1 MPIAENGAVGIAI
14 GAAIAGQ
21 RPIISFHRVEFAL
34 LAFEQ
39 IVNNAAKSSYIS
51 NGQHKVPLVIRMVIG
66 RGCGQGPEHSQSLE
80 PLFAYF
86 PGLKVVMPAFAAD
99 AKGMLIAAIEDDNP
113 VIFIEHRFLHYST
126 GHVPEGYYKNALDG
140 PRVVR
145 EGKDVTIVATSHGV
159 LEAMRAA
166 DVLHKIGCSA
176 EVLDMRVLRPLNVA
190 PIVTSVR
197 KTGRLVTVDTGF
209 DRFGVGAEIVASV
222 LTEAFD
228 ALKAAPVRL
237 GLPDHPTPSSRGLIP
252 GFYPD
257 SQRIVREVERYL
269 RSIQPKSIPR
279 RRSSTFSARICR
291 STSRIPS
298 SRGHSRP
305 SRCQPRPWRT
315 TDKMRVRYS
324 PLGQQFAHVDSVF
337 EELRALVATG
347 DFTLGKPVAE
357 FEAICR
363 DDRHAH
369 AIGVGSGT
377 DALKA
382 AAARRSA
389 SATATRSSPPPTP
402 LSRRS
407 ARSARS
413 ARRRCFVDCDDTFC
427 IECRQL
433 EAAITPRTKA
443 IMCRC
448 N

>member
-1 MPIAENGAVGIAI
+1 MSAVVQGDERVITLADAIREGITELFAKDDSTFLFAQGVSDPSSMWGTLKGIGNKFGEDRVIEMPIAENGAVGIAI

-66 RGCGQGPEHSQSLE
+66 RGWGQGPEHSQSLE

-209 DRFGVGAEIVASV
+209 VRFGVGAEIVASV

-228 ALKAAPVRL
+228 ALKTAPVRL

-257 SQRIVREVERYL
+257 SQRIVREVGKIL
-269 RSIQPKSIPR
+269 ALDPAK
-279 RRSSTFSARICR
+279 
-291 STSRIPS
+291 
-298 SRGHSRP
+298 
-305 SRCQPRPWRT
+305 
-315 TDKMRVRYS
+315 
-324 PLGQQFAHVDSVF
+324 VDSASK
-337 EELRALVATG
+337 ELDIQRKDLQIDQPDPFFKG
-347 DFTLGKPVAE
+347 PF
-357 FEAICR
+357 
-363 DDRHAH
+363 
-369 AIGVGSGT
+369 
-377 DALKA
+377 
-382 AAARRSA
+382 
-389 SATATRSSPPPTP
+389 
-402 LSRRS
+402 
-407 ARSARS
+407 
-413 ARRRCFVDCDDTFC
+413 
-427 IECRQL
+427 
-433 EAAITPRTKA
+433 
-443 IMCRC
+443 
-448 N
+448 

>member
-1 MPIAENGAVGIAI
+1 MNTVAQGHERVITLADAIREGITKSFARDDSTFLFAQGVDDPVAMWGTLKGIGNKFGEDRVIEMPIAENGAVGIAI

-39 IVNNAAKSSYIS
+39 IVNNAAKTSYIS

-66 RGCGQGPEHSQSLE
+66 RGWGQGPEHSQSLE

-145 EGKDVTIVATSHGV
+145 EGKDITIVATSHGV

-176 EVLDMRVLRPLNVA
+176 EVIDMRVLRPLNVA
-190 PIVTSVR
+190 PIVASVR

-209 DRFGVGAEIVASV
+209 VRFGVGAEIIASV

-257 SQRIVREVERYL
+257 SQRIVREV
-269 RSIQPKSIPR
+269 
-279 RRSSTFSARICR
+279 
-291 STSRIPS
+291 
-298 SRGHSRP
+298 G
-305 SRCQPRPWRT
+305 
-315 TDKMRVRYS
+315 KM
-324 PLGQQFAHVDSVF
+324 L
-337 EELRALVATG
+337 ALDQA
-347 DFTLGKPVAE
+347 K
-357 FEAICR
+357 
-363 DDRHAH
+363 
-369 AIGVGSGT
+369 VGT
-377 DALKA
+377 ALKELDIQ
-382 AAARRSA
+382 RKDLQIDQ
-389 SATATRSSPPPTP
+389 PDPFFKGP
-402 LSRRS
+402 
-407 ARSARS
+407 
-413 ARRRCFVDCDDTFC
+413 F
-427 IECRQL
+427 
-433 EAAITPRTKA
+433 
-443 IMCRC
+443 
-448 N
+448 

>member
-1 MPIAENGAVGIAI
+1 MNAVVQGDERVISLAEAIREGIEESFKKYDNTFLFAQGVSDPSSMWGTLKGIGNRFGEDRVIEMPIAENGAVGIAV

-66 RGCGQGPEHSQSLE
+66 RGWGQGPEHSQSLE

-113 VIFIEHRFLHYST
+113 VIFIEHRFLHNST
-126 GHVPEGYYKNALDG
+126 GHVPDGYYKNALDG

-159 LEAMRAA
+159 LEAVRAA

-176 EVLDMRVLRPLNVA
+176 EVIDMRVLRPLNVA
-190 PIVTSVR
+190 PIVASVG

-209 DRFGVGAEIVASV
+209 VRFGVGAEIIASV
-222 LTEAFD
+222 MTEAFD

-257 SQRIVREVERYL
+257 SQRIVREV
-269 RSIQPKSIPR
+269 
-279 RRSSTFSARICR
+279 
-291 STSRIPS
+291 
-298 SRGHSRP
+298 G
-305 SRCQPRPWRT
+305 
-315 TDKMRVRYS
+315 KM
-324 PLGQQFAHVDSVF
+324 LALDQAKVDS
-337 EELRALVATG
+337 
-347 DFTLGKPVAE
+347 
-357 FEAICR
+357 
-363 DDRHAH
+363 
-369 AIGVGSGT
+369 
-377 DALKA
+377 ALKELDIQ
-382 AAARRSA
+382 RKDLQIDQ
-389 SATATRSSPPPTP
+389 PDPFFKGP
-402 LSRRS
+402 
-407 ARSARS
+407 
-413 ARRRCFVDCDDTFC
+413 F
-427 IECRQL
+427 
-433 EAAITPRTKA
+433 
-443 IMCRC
+443 
-448 N
+448 

>member
-1 MPIAENGAVGIAI
+1 MNAIAQGHERVITLADAIREGITESFARDDSTFLFAQGVSDPSSMWGTLKGIGNKFGEDRVIEMPIAENGAVGIAV

-66 RGCGQGPEHSQSLE
+66 RGWGQGPEHSQSLE

-166 DVLHKIGCSA
+166 DVLQKIGCAA
-176 EVLDMRVLRPLNVA
+176 EVIDMRVLRPLNVA
-190 PIVTSVR
+190 PISASVR
-197 KTGRLVTVDTGF
+197 KTGRLITVDTGF
-209 DRFGVGAEIVASV
+209 VRFGVGAEIVASV
-222 LTEAFD
+222 LTDSFD

-257 SQRIVREVERYL
+257 SQRIVREV
-269 RSIQPKSIPR
+269 
-279 RRSSTFSARICR
+279 
-291 STSRIPS
+291 
-298 SRGHSRP
+298 G
-305 SRCQPRPWRT
+305 
-315 TDKMRVRYS
+315 KM
-324 PLGQQFAHVDSVF
+324 LALDQAKVDS
-337 EELRALVATG
+337 
-347 DFTLGKPVAE
+347 
-357 FEAICR
+357 
-363 DDRHAH
+363 
-369 AIGVGSGT
+369 
-377 DALKA
+377 ALKELDIQ
-382 AAARRSA
+382 RKDLQIDQ
-389 SATATRSSPPPTP
+389 PDPFFKGP
-402 LSRRS
+402 
-407 ARSARS
+407 
-413 ARRRCFVDCDDTFC
+413 F
-427 IECRQL
+427 
-433 EAAITPRTKA
+433 
-443 IMCRC
+443 
-448 N
+448 